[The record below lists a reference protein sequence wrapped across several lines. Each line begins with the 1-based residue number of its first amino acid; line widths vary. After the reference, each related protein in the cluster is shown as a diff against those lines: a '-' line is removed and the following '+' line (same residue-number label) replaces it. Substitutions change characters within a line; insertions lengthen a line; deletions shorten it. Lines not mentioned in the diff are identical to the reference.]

1 MVKSQETAV
10 QEANTI
16 ILELSGDTNDYND
29 LIKGEGKVFER
40 VRRTITQLKEIGEI
54 LEDAQP
60 IVCVVK
66 KKKSRRLGWLID
78 WDVQ

>member
-1 MVKSQETAV
+1 MVKSQKTAV

-66 KKKSRRLGWLID
+66 KKKSRWLGWLID
-78 WDVQ
+78 WDLQ

>member
-1 MVKSQETAV
+1 MVKSQKTAV

-16 ILELSGDTNDYND
+16 ILELSGDKDDYNE
-29 LIKGEGKVFER
+29 LIKGEGKVFEKL
-40 VRRTITQLKEIGEI
+40 RRTITQLKDNGEI

-66 KKKSRRLGWLID
+66 KKK
-78 WDVQ
+78 

>member
-66 KKKSRRLGWLID
+66 KKKSR
-78 WDVQ
+78 